1 MRWLFVLLL
10 AACCTKAGQA
20 AGADSLAL
28 DEAMLKAANVA
39 VDGPGLLDFFRKQT
53 RPGVD
58 RTRIDALIKQ
68 LGDDSYDVRQKAT
81 LGLIDVGESA
91 VPQLRDALRHSD
103 PEVVFRSKECLQRI
117 STGKTSLVP
126 LLQAA
131 CRLLAARKPPGT
143 IEVLLG
149 FLPSAEEAVAEEV
162 RTALAALAVRDGKPE
177 PLLVAALSDK
187 EPLRRATAADVFAR
201 HDFAELRPTLRALL
215 RDPEPSVRLPVAVA
229 LLKRKEAEAVPIII
243 GAIGELPAAQTARAE
258 EMLRQLAGGAALG
271 SMAVGD
277 SIARPRVRAAWS
289 EWWGKNDGPALL
301 AFFTR
306 RTPQAVDTARI
317 EALIKDLGNGTTGT
331 REAAVK
337 ELVTLGN
344 AALPLLRR
352 EAKSGSATAS
362 HAAECLVQI
371 RKANGGFDASAA
383 VVRLLALR
391 KPAGAAQALLAF
403 APFAEDDCVIDEI
416 VVALADMARQEAGA
430 GSALVN
436 ALTARLPE
444 TRGVAA
450 DALCRAGLTE
460 HQPAVRKLLGDSDA
474 NVRLRAA
481 LTLAAV
487 KDREAIPVLIALL
500 AELPQEKAW
509 RAEDFLVRLAGSQAP
524 DARLANNEAARKQCR
539 DAWSTWW
546 QANRATADLT
556 PLEKAPRLLG
566 YTLIVMLD
574 RNSVLEL
581 DNEGLP
587 RWQLEGFVQPL
598 DVQILPGERL
608 LTAEHDGNKI
618 VERNLKGDVLW
629 QKTFSEPLMAQR
641 LPNGNTFVGTRDRI
655 IELDREGH
663 EVFAHLTSE
672 TIMRGR
678 KLPTGEFVLVTTT
691 AAQEQRVVRLDGRG
705 RELKGFNVTV
715 NTRGGR
721 LDVQPDGRV
730 LIPEHSNGKVVEYDT
745 QGKSVWEVSV
755 PNPIAAV
762 RLPNGNTLITS
773 CPLQNRPTEAAPS
786 RAIEFDRKGRE
797 VWQYK
802 SSERVTRAY
811 RR

>member
-1 MRWLFVLLL
+1 MRWLSLLLLL
-10 AACCTKAGQA
+10 ACCATAGRA
-20 AGADSLAL
+20 AGVESLAL

-58 RTRIDALIKQ
+58 RARIDVLLKQ

-81 LGLIDVGESA
+81 LGLIDIGESA
-91 VPQLRDALRHSD
+91 VPRLRDALRDSD
-103 PEVVFRSKECLQRI
+103 PEVVFRAKECLQRI
-117 STGKTSLVP
+117 STGKTSMVP

-131 CRLLAARKPPGT
+131 CRVLAARRPAGA
-143 IEVLLG
+143 IEVLLNY
-149 FLPSAEEAVAEEV
+149 LPSAEEAVAEEV
-162 RTALAALAVRDGKPE
+162 RNALAELAVRDGKPE
-177 PLLVAALSDK
+177 PLLVAALSAT

-215 RDPEPSVRLPVAVA
+215 RDPEPRVRLPVAVA
-229 LLKRKEAEAVPIII
+229 LLNRKEAEAVPIII
-243 GAIGELPAAQTARAE
+243 GAIGDLPAGQTARAE

-271 SMAVGD
+271 GMPVGD
-277 SIARPRVRAAWS
+277 AVARTRIRDAWS

-301 AFFTR
+301 EFLKK
-306 RTPQAVDTARI
+306 RTSQSVDAARI
-317 EALIKDLGNGTTGT
+317 NALIKDLGAGTGT
-331 REAAVK
+331 RDAAVK

-344 AALPLLRR
+344 AALPFLRH
-352 EAKSGSATAS
+352 EAKSGTPTANQ
-362 HAAECLVQI
+362 ALDCLAQI
-371 RKANGGFDASAA
+371 RKANGGFDASIAA
-383 VVRLLALR
+383 VRLLALR
-391 KPAGAAQALLAF
+391 KPGGAAPALLAF
-403 APFAEDDCVIDEI
+403 APFAEDDSVIEEI
-416 VVALADMARQEAGA
+416 AVALADIARQDTNARDT
-430 GSALVN
+430 LVN
-436 ALTARLPE
+436 ALVAKAPA

-450 DALCRAGLTE
+450 DALCRVRMTDQ
-460 HQPAVRKLLGDSDA
+460 QPAIRKLLADGDA
-474 NVRLRAA
+474 GVRLQTA
-481 LTLAAV
+481 LALAAV
-487 KDREAIPVLIALL
+487 RDREAIPVLIALL

-509 RAEDFLVRLAGSQAP
+509 RAEDFLIRVAGNQAPEPRLAG
-524 DARLANNEAARKQCR
+524 NEAARKQCR

-546 QANRATADLT
+546 QANATTADLT

-618 VERNLKGDVLW
+618 VERNLKGEVLW
-629 QKTFSEPLMAQR
+629 QRSLTEPLMAQR

-655 IELDREGH
+655 LELDREGH
-663 EVFAHLTSE
+663 ELFTHLTSE

-678 KLPTGEFVLVTTT
+678 KLATGEFVLVTTT

-705 RELKGFNVTV
+705 RELKGFAVTV

-730 LIPEHSNGKVVEYDT
+730 LIPEHSNGKVVEYDA

-762 RLPNGNTLITS
+762 RLPNGNTLVTS

-786 RAIEFDRKGRE
+786 RAIEFDRKGKE

>member
-1 MRWLFVLLL
+1 
-10 AACCTKAGQA
+10 
-20 AGADSLAL
+20 
-28 DEAMLKAANVA
+28 MLKAANVP
-39 VDGPGLLDFFRKQT
+39 VDGPGLLDFFKKQT

-58 RTRIDALIKQ
+58 RVRIDTLIKQ

-81 LGLIDVGESA
+81 HGLIDIGESA
-91 VPQLRDALRHSD
+91 VPQLRSALRDSD
-103 PEVVFRSKECLQRI
+103 PEVVFRAKECLQRI

-131 CRLLAARKPPGT
+131 ARLLVVRRPAGT
-143 IEVLLG
+143 IEVLLA

-162 RTALAALAVRDGKPE
+162 RNALAELAVRDGKPE
-177 PLLVAALSDK
+177 PLLVEALGAKD
-187 EPLRRATAADVFAR
+187 PLRRATAADIFAR
-201 HDFAELRPTLRALL
+201 HDLAELRPTLRALL
-215 RDPEPSVRLPVAVA
+215 RDSEPSVRLPVAVA
-229 LLKRKEAEAVPIII
+229 LLHRKEAEAVPIII
-243 GAIGELPAAQTARAE
+243 DAIGALPAAQTARAE

-271 SMAVGD
+271 AMPAGDAVP
-277 SIARPRVRAAWS
+277 RPRMRDAWS
-289 EWWGKNDGPALL
+289 QWWTKNDGPALL
-301 AFFTR
+301 AFFNK
-306 RTPQAVDTARI
+306 RTPQAVDIDRI
-317 EALIKDLGNGTTGT
+317 KTLIKDLGGGTTGG

-344 AALPLLRR
+344 AALPLLRH
-352 EAKSGSATAS
+352 EAKSGSPTAS
-362 HAAECLVQI
+362 QASECLVQI
-371 RKANGGFDASAA
+371 RKAHGGFDVSAA
-383 VVRLLALR
+383 AVRLLALR

-403 APFAEDDCVIDEI
+403 APFAEDDSVVEEI
-416 VVALADMARQEAGA
+416 IVALADIVRHDA
-430 GSALVN
+430 SAKDALLN
-436 ALTARLPE
+436 ALGAKAPE

-450 DALCRAGLTE
+450 DALSRAGLTE
-460 HQPAVRKLLGDSDA
+460 HQPAVRKLLADSDPG
-474 NVRLRAA
+474 VRLQSA
-481 LTLAAV
+481 LALAAV
-487 KDREAIPVLIALL
+487 KDKEAVPVLIALL

-509 RAEDFLVRLAGSQAP
+509 RAEDFLVRLAGSQGP
-524 DARLANNEAARKQCR
+524 EARLANKEEVRKQCR
-539 DAWSTWW
+539 DAWSAWW
-546 QANRATADLT
+546 QANAATADLT

-574 RNSVLEL
+574 RNSILEL

-618 VERNLKGDVLW
+618 VERNLRGEVLW
-629 QKTFSEPLMAQR
+629 QKSLSEPLMAQR

-655 IELDREGH
+655 VELDREGH
-663 EVFAHLTSE
+663 EVFMHMSSE

-678 KLPTGEFVLVTTT
+678 KLATGEFVLVTTT
-691 AAQEQRVVRLDGRG
+691 AMQEQRVVRLDGRG

-730 LIPEHSNGKVVEYDT
+730 LIPEHSNGKVVEYDAS
-745 QGKSVWEVSV
+745 GKSVWEVSV

-762 RLPNGNTLITS
+762 RLANGNTLITS
-773 CPLQNRPTEAAPS
+773 CPLQNRPTDAAPS
-786 RAIEFDRKGRE
+786 RAVEFDKKGRE